1 MHVAGSAVDQAR
13 ENLRVVRNRYDAGAS
28 TNVEVLDAVALR
40 IQALSNRDD
49 ARYEYALA
57 TLRLAQAA
65 GLL

>member
-1 MHVAGSAVDQAR
+1 MDQAE

-28 TNVEVLDAVALR
+28 TNVEVLDAESLR
-40 IQALSNRDD
+40 MQAMRNRDD
-49 ARYEYALA
+49 ARYEHALA